1 MLPVLEPGILFALE
15 EIAEQQPLT
24 GVKRGLEFGTQ
35 PFDLPRRD
43 VIQTGSLF
51 DAPVYRWLP
60 AKSKIRTSFILFYTR
75 APEGFARVD
84 DVRLEQGR
92 LVIEDRGAGRRIT
105 LDASLPW

>member
-1 MLPVLEPGILFALE
+1 MA
-15 EIAEQQPLT
+15 
-24 GVKRGLEFGTQ
+24 RGLEFGTQ
-35 PFDLPRRD
+35 PFDLPRRE

-51 DAPVYRWLP
+51 DTPVYRWLP

-84 DVRLEQGR
+84 DVSLEQGK